1 MLTENQEKYLK
12 TIPEDKIASV
22 KSFDPKVR
30 DSSNEIVRQIKNKL
44 PDLEVLFMGA
54 SALEIAGQNDI
65 DINVLSTP
73 NEYHKHSPALKELFG
88 EPVKSNSNLIKCEF
102 IKDGFEVEVYLT
114 DKNSPLLR
122 EQIETSTILKYNF
135 DLRKQYEKIKLE
147 CNGLS
152 FREYMR
158 RKYEFFNKILENER
172 NWHISQSQKKLLD
185 SLFNGIRIEVKN
197 VIDIGSGRT
206 SIQYL
211 TDRFPN
217 LKIRGIVYPGDIRK
231 IDPIKKCVK
240 NTNYE
245 LIEVDFNHLDLKE
258 SFDIVLAHLFLGEAE
273 KFAGNKFGKILD
285 KLLSIKTEYLVMVN
299 HERDEIDYNF
309 LKQKIEEKGKI
320 LKENSAVSEEG
331 NKTSGVLVKLN

>member
-1 MLTENQEKYLK
+1 
-12 TIPEDKIASV
+12 
-22 KSFDPKVR
+22 
-30 DSSNEIVRQIKNKL
+30 
-44 PDLEVLFMGA
+44 
-54 SALEIAGQNDI
+54 
-65 DINVLSTP
+65 
-73 NEYHKHSPALKELFG
+73 
-88 EPVKSNSNLIKCEF
+88 
-102 IKDGFEVEVYLT
+102 
-114 DKNSPLLR
+114 
-122 EQIETSTILKYNF
+122 
-135 DLRKQYEKIKLE
+135 
-147 CNGLS
+147 
-152 FREYMR
+152 MR

-211 TDRFPN
+211 TDRFPD
-217 LKIRGIVYPGDIRK
+217 LKIRGIVYPGDTRK